1 MGEISLSR
9 FKKYLIWA
17 IFSILLLTIAYF
29 LSDIF
34 IILIL
39 SLLLSMIFE
48 PFVKL
53 IENKGLNRL
62 PSTILVF
69 VLAGLFIYLIFS
81 YIIPQL
87 SNQINQLIEILKDFS
102 LHNQI
107 VTIEREIHKYLP
119 FFKVG
124 TLAKNVEGAISAY
137 IVNSFNEFSSVL
149 SGIVSVVAILVIV
162 PFITFFL
169 LKDSRK
175 IFRGILNVMPN
186 KYFEMSYW
194 IIRKISFS
202 MGRFVRAWIFD
213 ASFVGFCCGIGF
225 YLIGIENALILGV
238 IAGLGHLVPYF
249 GPVIGG
255 IPAAIISIIQYG
267 DLSKLPPLAIVIFTI
282 YAIDNGFVQPYV
294 FSKSVEMHPI
304 VIILL
309 IIAGGQLMGVMGML
323 LAIPT
328 ATVIKTAAKES
339 YYAFKN
345 YKIARL

>member
-1 MGEISLSR
+1 MTEQTT
-9 FKKYLIWA
+9 FKSKKFILWTLAAILFGYLA
-17 IFSILLLTIAYF
+17 YLLFDIFVILVLSILFAI
-29 LSDIF
+29 
-34 IILIL
+34 
-39 SLLLSMIFE
+39 IFE
-48 PFVKL
+48 PFIKL
-53 IENKGLNRL
+53 IEDKGFTRL
-62 PSTILVF
+62 SATVIVF
-69 VLAGLFIYLIFS
+69 IVTGFIIYLIIS
-81 YIIPQL
+81 YIIPRL
-87 SNQINQLIEILKDFS
+87 SFQITALIALLKDFS
-102 LHNQI
+102 LHDQI
-107 VTIEREIHKYLP
+107 VSIEKEIHKYLP

-124 TLAKNVEGAISAY
+124 TLSKDVEKAISDY
-137 IVNSFNEFSSVL
+137 IVSSFKEFSTVIGSII
-149 SGIVSVVAILVIV
+149 SIAAILVIV

-169 LKDSRK
+169 LKDSRN

-194 IIRKISFS
+194 IIKKVSIS

-213 ASFVGFCCGIGF
+213 ATFVGLCCGLGF
-225 YLIGIENALILGV
+225 YFIGIDNALILGV
-238 IAGLGHLVPYF
+238 IAGLGHLIPYF

-267 DLSKLPPLAIVIFTI
+267 DMSHIPPLMLVIMII

-309 IIAGGQLMGVMGML
+309 IIAGGQLFGVLGML
-323 LAIPT
+323 LAVPT
-328 ATVIKTAAKES
+328 ATVIKTAAKET

>member
-1 MGEISLSR
+1 MTDQTLSKV
-9 FKKYLIWA
+9 KKYFLWGSA
-17 IFSILLLTIAYF
+17 ILLLGYLSYL

-39 SLLLSMIFE
+39 SILLSIIFE
-48 PFVKL
+48 PFIKIIEQKGATRLTATVL
-53 IENKGLNRL
+53 IFIIVGFL
-62 PSTILVF
+62 
-69 VLAGLFIYLIFS
+69 IYLIFS
-81 YIIPQL
+81 YITPQL
-87 SNQINQLIEILKDFS
+87 SYQIGQLIEILKNFS
-102 LHNQI
+102 IHNQI
-107 VTIEREIHKYLP
+107 VAIEKEIHKYLP

-124 TLAKNVEGAISAY
+124 ILSKNIEGAISTD
-137 IVNSFNEFSSVL
+137 IVKSFNEISTLLSS
-149 SGIVSVVAILVIV
+149 IVSVIAILVIV

-175 IFRGILNVMPN
+175 IFRGMLNVMPN

-194 IIRKISFS
+194 IIKKVSLN

-213 ASFVGFCCGIGF
+213 ATFVGFCCGLGF
-225 YLIGIENALILGV
+225 YFIGIDNALILGV

-267 DLSKLPPLAIVIFTI
+267 DLSHIPPLLIVIAII

-309 IIAGGQLMGVMGML
+309 IIAGGQLLGVLGML
-323 LAIPT
+323 LAVPT
-328 ATVIKTAAKES
+328 ATVIKTAAKET
-339 YYAFKN
+339 YYALKN
-345 YKIARL
+345 YRIARL

>member
-1 MGEISLSR
+1 MTDQTLSKM
-9 FKKYLIWA
+9 KKYLLWGSA
-17 IFSILLLTIAYF
+17 ILLLAY
-29 LSDIF
+29 LLYVLADIF
-34 IILIL
+34 IILVLAI
-39 SLLLSMIFE
+39 LLSIIFE
-48 PFVKL
+48 PFIKT
-53 IENKGLNRL
+53 IEDKGLTRL
-62 PSTILVF
+62 TATILVF
-69 VLAGLFIYLIFS
+69 LIVGFLIYLVISF
-81 YIIPQL
+81 IIPKISYQV
-87 SNQINQLIEILKDFS
+87 SQLIEILKNFS
-102 LHNQI
+102 IHNQI
-107 VTIEREIHKYLP
+107 VSIEKEIHKYLP

-124 TLAKNVEGAISAY
+124 TLSKNIEGAISSY
-137 IVNSFNEFSSVL
+137 IVNSFNEFSTLIS
-149 SGIVSVVAILVIV
+149 SIVSIVAVLVIV

-194 IIRKISFS
+194 IIKKVSLS

-213 ASFVGFCCGIGF
+213 ATFVGFCCGLGF
-225 YLIGIENALILGV
+225 HLIGIDNALTLGV

-267 DLSKLPPLAIVIFTI
+267 DLSHIPPLLIVIAII

-309 IIAGGQLMGVMGML
+309 IIAGGQLFGVLGML
-323 LAIPT
+323 LAVPT
-328 ATVIKTAAKES
+328 ATVIKTAAKET

>member
-1 MGEISLSR
+1 MSDQS
-9 FKKYLIWA
+9 FSKAKKYFLWI
-17 IFSILLLTIAYF
+17 ISILLLAYLSYL

-39 SLLLSMIFE
+39 SILISLIFE

-53 IENKGLNRL
+53 TEDKGLSRL
-62 PSTILVF
+62 SATILVF
-69 VLAGLFIYLIFS
+69 ISVGFLIYLIFS
-81 YIIPQL
+81 YFLPRL
-87 SNQINQLIEILKDFS
+87 TNQVNQLIELLKDFS

-107 VTIEREIHKYLP
+107 VAIEKEIHEYLP

-137 IVNSFNEFSSVL
+137 IVNSFNEASTLLSS
-149 SGIVSVVAILVIV
+149 IVSVIAILVIV

-169 LKDSRK
+169 LKDSRR

-194 IIRKISFS
+194 IIKKVSLS

-213 ASFVGFCCGIGF
+213 ATFVGLCCGLGF
-225 YLIGIENALILGV
+225 YFIGIDNDLILGV
-238 IAGLGHLVPYF
+238 IAGLGHLIPYF

-255 IPAAIISIIQYG
+255 VPAAIISIIQYG
-267 DLSKLPPLAIVIFTI
+267 DLSKIPILALLIAAI

-309 IIAGGQLMGVMGML
+309 IIAGGQLFGVLGML
-323 LAIPT
+323 LAVPT
-328 ATVIKTAAKES
+328 ATVIKTAAKET

>member
-1 MGEISLSR
+1 MGDLS
-9 FKKYLIWA
+9 FSKIKKYSTWVA
-17 IFSILLLTIAYF
+17 SILLLAFLAYF

-34 IILIL
+34 VILIL
-39 SLLLSMIFE
+39 SILLAMIFE

-53 IENKGLNRL
+53 IEDKGLNRL
-62 PSTILVF
+62 TSTIF
-69 VLAGLFIYLIFS
+69 TFILAGFLIYLIFS

-87 SNQINQLIEILKDFS
+87 SNQVNQLVEILKDFS

-107 VTIEREIHKYLP
+107 VTIEKEIHEYIP

-137 IVNSFNEFSSVL
+137 IVNSFNEFSTVL
-149 SGIVSVVAILVIV
+149 SSIVSIIAVLVIV
-162 PFITFFL
+162 PFVTFFL

-194 IIRKISFS
+194 IIKKISIS

-213 ASFVGFCCGIGF
+213 ATFVGFCCGLGF

-267 DLSKLPPLAIVIFTI
+267 DLSKIPPLAVVVFTI
-282 YAIDNGFVQPYV
+282 YAIDNGFVQPFV

-323 LAIPT
+323 LAVPT
-328 ATVIKTAAKES
+328 ATVIKTAAKET

>member
-1 MGEISLSR
+1 MSDQSLN
-9 FKKYLIWA
+9 KLIKFA
-17 IFSILLLTIAYF
+17 LRLLGILLFIYLCYL
-29 LSDIF
+29 LSDII

-39 SLLLSMIFE
+39 SLLLSIIID

-53 IENKGLNRL
+53 IEDKGFNRL
-62 PSTILVF
+62 SATALMFIIIGF
-69 VLAGLFIYLIFS
+69 IIYLIIS
-81 YIIPQL
+81 YIIPRL
-87 SNQINQLIEILKDFS
+87 TNQINQFIDLLKDFS

-107 VTIEREIHKYLP
+107 ILIEKEIHEYLP

-124 TLAKNVEGAISAY
+124 TMAKNVETAISSY
-137 IVNSFNEFSSVL
+137 ILNSFNEFSALVS
-149 SGIVSVVAILVIV
+149 SIVSVVAIVVIV
-162 PFITFFL
+162 PFISFFL

-175 IFRGILNVMPN
+175 IFRGILNIMPN

-194 IIRKISFS
+194 IIKKVSIS

-213 ASFVGFCCGIGF
+213 ATFVGLCCGLGF
-225 YLIGIENALILGV
+225 YFVGIDNALILGV

-255 IPAAIISIIQYG
+255 IPAAIISIIQFG
-267 DLSKLPPLAIVIFTI
+267 DLSKIPALVVVIFII

-309 IIAGGQLMGVMGML
+309 IIAGGQLFGVLGML
-323 LAIPT
+323 LAVPT
-328 ATVIKTAAKES
+328 ATVVKTAAKES

-345 YKIARL
+345 YKIAKL

>member
-1 MGEISLSR
+1 MSDQSLSKA
-9 FKKYLIWA
+9 KKYFLWGSA
-17 IFSILLLTIAYF
+17 ILLFGYLSYL

-39 SLLLSMIFE
+39 SILLSIIFE
-48 PFVKL
+48 PFIKI
-53 IENKGLNRL
+53 IEQKGVTRL
-62 PSTILVF
+62 SATVLVF
-69 VLAGLFIYLIFS
+69 AILGFLIYLIFS

-87 SNQINQLIEILKDFS
+87 TYQIGQLIEILKNFS
-102 LHNQI
+102 IHNQI
-107 VTIEREIHKYLP
+107 IAIEKEIHKYLP

-124 TLAKNVEGAISAY
+124 TLSKNIEGAITTN
-137 IVNSFNEFSSVL
+137 IVNSFNEISTLLSS
-149 SGIVSVVAILVIV
+149 IVSVIAILVIV

-194 IIRKISFS
+194 IIKKVSLS

-213 ASFVGFCCGIGF
+213 ATFVGFCCGLGF
-225 YLIGIENALILGV
+225 HLIGIDNALTLGI

-255 IPAAIISIIQYG
+255 VPAAIISIIQYG
-267 DLSKLPPLAIVIFTI
+267 DLSHIPPLLVVIAII
-282 YAIDNGFVQPYV
+282 YAVDNGFVQPYV
-294 FSKSVEMHPI
+294 FSKSVEMHPV

-309 IIAGGQLMGVMGML
+309 IIAGGQLFGVLGML
-323 LAIPT
+323 LAVPT
-328 ATVIKTAAKES
+328 ATVIKTAAKET
-339 YYAFKN
+339 YYALKN

>member
-1 MGEISLSR
+1 MTDQTLSKI
-9 FKKYLIWA
+9 KKYIIWGLA
-17 IFSILLLTIAYF
+17 LLLLAYLCYL

-34 IILIL
+34 IILVL
-39 SLLLSMIFE
+39 SILLSIIFE
-48 PFVKL
+48 PFIKI
-53 IENKGLNRL
+53 IEQKGLTRL
-62 PSTILVF
+62 TAAILIFIV
-69 VLAGLFIYLIFS
+69 AGFFIYLIISF
-81 YIIPQL
+81 IIPRL
-87 SNQINQLIEILKDFS
+87 SNQVNQLIAVLKDFS

-107 VTIEREIHKYLP
+107 VSIEKEIHEYLP

-124 TLAKNVEGAISAY
+124 TLSKNVEGAISSY
-137 IVNSFNEFSSVL
+137 IGNSFNEISTLLSS
-149 SGIVSVVAILVIV
+149 IVSVIAILVIV

-169 LKDSRK
+169 LKDSRN

-194 IIRKISFS
+194 IIKKVSLS

-213 ASFVGFCCGIGF
+213 ATFVGLCCGLGF
-225 YLIGIENALILGV
+225 YFIGIDNALTLGV

-267 DLSKLPPLAIVIFTI
+267 DLSHIPPLLIVIAII
-282 YAIDNGFVQPYV
+282 YAIDNGFVQPFV

-309 IIAGGQLMGVMGML
+309 IIAGGQLFGVLGML
-323 LAIPT
+323 LAVPT
-328 ATVIKTAAKES
+328 ATVIKTAAKET
-339 YYAFKN
+339 YFAFKN
-345 YKIARL
+345 YKIARV

>member
-1 MGEISLSR
+1 MTDQTLSKV
-9 FKKYLIWA
+9 KKYFLWGSA
-17 IFSILLLTIAYF
+17 VLLLSYLCYLLT
-29 LSDIF
+29 DIF
-34 IILIL
+34 IILVL
-39 SLLLSMIFE
+39 SILLSIIFE
-48 PFVKL
+48 PFIKI
-53 IENKGLNRL
+53 IEQKGMTRL
-62 PSTILVF
+62 AATILVF
-69 VLAGLFIYLIFS
+69 IVVGFLIYLIFS
-81 YIIPQL
+81 FIIPRL
-87 SNQINQLIEILKDFS
+87 SYQINQLIEVLKNFS
-102 LHNQI
+102 IHDQI
-107 VTIEREIHKYLP
+107 VAVEKEIHKYLP

-124 TLAKNVEGAISAY
+124 TLSKDVEGAISIY
-137 IVNSFNEFSSVL
+137 IVNSFKEFSTVL
-149 SGIVSVVAILVIV
+149 GSIVSVIAILVIV

-169 LKDSRK
+169 LKDSRN

-194 IIRKISFS
+194 IIKKVSLS

-213 ASFVGFCCGIGF
+213 ATFVGFCCGLGF
-225 YLIGIENALILGV
+225 YFIGIDNALTLGV

-267 DLSKLPPLAIVIFTI
+267 DLSHIPPLLIVIAII

-309 IIAGGQLMGVMGML
+309 IIAGGQLFGVLGML
-323 LAIPT
+323 LAVPT
-328 ATVIKTAAKES
+328 ATVIKTAAKET

-345 YKIARL
+345 YKIVRL

>member
-1 MGEISLSR
+1 MTDQTLSKIR
-9 FKKYLIWA
+9 KYLFWGSA
-17 IFSILLLTIAYF
+17 ILLLAY
-29 LSDIF
+29 LLYVLADIF
-34 IILIL
+34 IILVL
-39 SLLLSMIFE
+39 SILLSIIFE
-48 PFVKL
+48 PFIKL
-53 IENKGLNRL
+53 IEDKGLTRL
-62 PSTILVF
+62 TSTILVF
-69 VLAGLFIYLIFS
+69 IVSIFLIYLIFS

-87 SNQINQLIEILKDFS
+87 SYQVNQLIEILKDFS
-102 LHNQI
+102 IHDQI
-107 VTIEREIHKYLP
+107 VSIEKEIHKYLP

-124 TLAKNVEGAISAY
+124 SLSKNVESAISAY
-137 IVNSFNEFSSVL
+137 IVNSFNEFSTL
-149 SGIVSVVAILVIV
+149 ISGIVSIVAVLVIV

-175 IFRGILNVMPN
+175 IFRGMMNVMPN

-194 IIRKISFS
+194 IIKKVSLS

-213 ASFVGFCCGIGF
+213 ATFVGFCCGLGF
-225 YLIGIENALILGV
+225 YLIGIDNALILGV
-238 IAGLGHLVPYF
+238 IAGFGHLVPYF

-267 DLSKLPPLAIVIFTI
+267 DLSHIPPLMIVVCII

-309 IIAGGQLMGVMGML
+309 IIAGGQLFGVLGML
-323 LAIPT
+323 LAVPT
-328 ATVIKTAAKES
+328 ATVIKTAAKET
-339 YYAFKN
+339 YYALKN

>member
-1 MGEISLSR
+1 MTNQTLSKA
-9 FKKYLIWA
+9 KKYFLWGSTA
-17 IFSILLLTIAYF
+17 LLLGYLSYL

-39 SLLLSMIFE
+39 SILLSIIFE
-48 PFVKL
+48 PFIKL
-53 IENKGLNRL
+53 IEQKGMTRL
-62 PSTILVF
+62 TATILIF
-69 VLAGLFIYLIFS
+69 IAAGFLINLIFS
-81 YIIPQL
+81 FIIPRL
-87 SNQINQLIEILKDFS
+87 SFQVNQLIEILKDFS
-102 LHNQI
+102 IHNQI
-107 VTIEREIHKYLP
+107 VIIEKEIHEYLP

-124 TLAKNVEGAISAY
+124 TLSKNIEAAISSY
-137 IVNSFNEFSSVL
+137 IVNSFNEISTLLSS
-149 SGIVSVVAILVIV
+149 IVSVVVILVIV

-169 LKDSRK
+169 LKDSRN

-194 IIRKISFS
+194 IIKKVSLS

-213 ASFVGFCCGIGF
+213 ATFVGFACGLGF
-225 YLIGIENALILGV
+225 YFIGIDNALTLGV

-267 DLSKLPPLAIVIFTI
+267 DLSHIPPLLIVIAII

-309 IIAGGQLMGVMGML
+309 IIAGGQLFGVLGML
-323 LAIPT
+323 LAVPT
-328 ATVIKTAAKES
+328 ATVIKTAAKET

-345 YKIARL
+345 YKIVRL

>member
-1 MGEISLSR
+1 MTDQTLSKV
-9 FKKYLIWA
+9 KKYFLWGSA
-17 IFSILLLTIAYF
+17 ILLFGYICYL

-34 IILIL
+34 IILVL
-39 SLLLSMIFE
+39 SILLSIIFE
-48 PFVKL
+48 PFIKI
-53 IENKGLNRL
+53 IEQKGMTRL
-62 PSTILVF
+62 AATILVF
-69 VLAGLFIYLIFS
+69 IVVGFLIYLIFS
-81 YIIPQL
+81 FIIPRL
-87 SNQINQLIEILKDFS
+87 SYQINQLIEVLKNFS
-102 LHNQI
+102 IHDQI
-107 VTIEREIHKYLP
+107 VAVEKEIHKYLP

-124 TLAKNVEGAISAY
+124 TLSKDVEGAISIY
-137 IVNSFNEFSSVL
+137 IVNSFKEFSTVL
-149 SGIVSVVAILVIV
+149 GSIVSVIAILVIV

-169 LKDSRK
+169 LKDSRN

-194 IIRKISFS
+194 IIKKVSLS

-213 ASFVGFCCGIGF
+213 ATFVGFCCGLGF
-225 YLIGIENALILGV
+225 YFIGIDNALTLGV

-267 DLSKLPPLAIVIFTI
+267 DLSHIPPLLIVIAII

-309 IIAGGQLMGVMGML
+309 IIAGGQLFGVLGML
-323 LAIPT
+323 LAVPT
-328 ATVIKTAAKES
+328 ATVIKTAAKET

-345 YKIARL
+345 YKIVRL

>member
-1 MGEISLSR
+1 MTDQTLSKV
-9 FKKYLIWA
+9 KKYLLWGSA
-17 IFSILLLTIAYF
+17 VLLLGYLSYL

-39 SLLLSMIFE
+39 SILLSIIFE
-48 PFVKL
+48 PFIKIIEQKGATRLTATVL
-53 IENKGLNRL
+53 IFIIVGFL
-62 PSTILVF
+62 
-69 VLAGLFIYLIFS
+69 IYLIFS
-81 YIIPQL
+81 YITPQL
-87 SNQINQLIEILKDFS
+87 SYQIGQLIEILKNFS
-102 LHNQI
+102 IHNQI
-107 VTIEREIHKYLP
+107 VAIEKEIHKYVP
-119 FFKVG
+119 FFAEG
-124 TLAKNVEGAISAY
+124 SLSKNIESAISSY
-137 IVNSFNEFSSVL
+137 IVSSFNEISTLLSSL
-149 SGIVSVVAILVIV
+149 VSIIAILVIV

-169 LKDSRK
+169 LKDSRN
-175 IFRGILNVMPN
+175 IFRGMLNVMPN

-194 IIRKISFS
+194 IIKKVSLN

-213 ASFVGFCCGIGF
+213 ATFVGFCCGFGF
-225 YLIGIENALILGV
+225 YFIGIDNALTLGV

-267 DLSKLPPLAIVIFTI
+267 DLSHIPPLLIVIAII

-309 IIAGGQLMGVMGML
+309 IIAGGQLFGVLGML

-328 ATVIKTAAKES
+328 ATVIKTAAKET
-339 YYAFKN
+339 YYALKN

>member
-1 MGEISLSR
+1 MTEQTLS
-9 FKKYLIWA
+9 KVIKYFLWVSA
-17 IFSILLLTIAYF
+17 ILLLGYLSYL

-39 SLLLSMIFE
+39 SILLSIIFE
-48 PFVKL
+48 PFVKI
-53 IENKGLNRL
+53 IEQKGVTRL
-62 PSTILVF
+62 TAAVF
-69 VLAGLFIYLIFS
+69 IFVIVGFLIYLIFS

-87 SNQINQLIEILKDFS
+87 IYQIGQLIEILKNFS
-102 LHNQI
+102 IHNQI
-107 VTIEREIHKYLP
+107 VAIEKEIHKYLP

-124 TLAKNVEGAISAY
+124 TLSKNIEGTISTN
-137 IVNSFNEFSSVL
+137 IVNSFNEISTLLNS
-149 SGIVSVVAILVIV
+149 IVSVIAILVIV
-162 PFITFFL
+162 PFITFFF

-175 IFRGILNVMPN
+175 IFRGMLNVMPN

-194 IIRKISFS
+194 IIKKVSLS

-213 ASFVGFCCGIGF
+213 ATFVGLCCGLGF
-225 YLIGIENALILGV
+225 YFIGIDNALTLGI

-255 IPAAIISIIQYG
+255 VPAAIISIIQYG
-267 DLSKLPPLAIVIFTI
+267 DLSHIPPLLVVIAII

-309 IIAGGQLMGVMGML
+309 IITGGQLFGVLGML
-323 LAIPT
+323 LAVPA
-328 ATVIKTAAKES
+328 ATVIKTAAKET
-339 YYAFKN
+339 YYALKN

>member
-1 MGEISLSR
+1 MTDQTLSKV
-9 FKKYLIWA
+9 KKYFLWGSA
-17 IFSILLLTIAYF
+17 ILLFGYICYL

-34 IILIL
+34 IILVL
-39 SLLLSMIFE
+39 SILLSIIFE
-48 PFVKL
+48 PFIKI
-53 IENKGLNRL
+53 IEQKGMTRL
-62 PSTILVF
+62 TATILVF
-69 VLAGLFIYLIFS
+69 IVVGFLIYLIFS
-81 YIIPQL
+81 FIIPRL
-87 SNQINQLIEILKDFS
+87 SYQINQLIEVLKNFS
-102 LHNQI
+102 IHDQI
-107 VTIEREIHKYLP
+107 VAVEKEIHKYLP

-124 TLAKNVEGAISAY
+124 TLSKDVEGTISIY
-137 IVNSFNEFSSVL
+137 IVNSFKEFSTVL
-149 SGIVSVVAILVIV
+149 GSIVSVIAILVIV

-169 LKDSRK
+169 LKDSRN

-194 IIRKISFS
+194 IIKKVSLS

-213 ASFVGFCCGIGF
+213 ATFVGFCCGLGF
-225 YLIGIENALILGV
+225 YFIGIDNALTLGV

-267 DLSKLPPLAIVIFTI
+267 DLSHIPPLLIVIAII
-282 YAIDNGFVQPYV
+282 YAIDNGFVQPYI

-309 IIAGGQLMGVMGML
+309 IIAGGQLFGVLGML
-323 LAIPT
+323 LAVPT
-328 ATVIKTAAKES
+328 TTVIKTAAKET

-345 YKIARL
+345 YKIVRL

>member
-1 MGEISLSR
+1 MTEQTFSKL
-9 FKKYLIWA
+9 KKYFLWI
-17 IFSILLLTIAYF
+17 IGILLISYLAYL

-34 IILIL
+34 IILVLSVLL
-39 SLLLSMIFE
+39 SLIFE

-53 IENKGLNRL
+53 VEDKGVSRL
-62 PSTILVF
+62 VSTALTFLIT
-69 VLAGLFIYLIFS
+69 GLIVYLIFS
-81 YIIPQL
+81 YIIPRL
-87 SNQINQLIEILKDFS
+87 SNQVNQIVELLKDIS
-102 LHNQI
+102 IHNQI
-107 VTIEREIHKYLP
+107 ILIEKEIHEYLP

-124 TLAKNVEGAISAY
+124 TLAKNVEGTISSY
-137 IVNSFNEFSSVL
+137 IVNSFNEISTLLSS
-149 SGIVSVVAILVIV
+149 IVSIIAILVIV
-162 PFITFFL
+162 PFITFFF

-194 IIRKISFS
+194 IIKKISLS

-213 ASFVGFCCGIGF
+213 ATFVGLCCGLGF
-225 YLIGIENALILGV
+225 YFIGIDNALILGV

-255 IPAAIISIIQYG
+255 LPAAVISIIQFG
-267 DLSKLPPLAIVIFTI
+267 DLSRIPLLTLTIAII

-309 IIAGGQLMGVMGML
+309 IIAGGQLFGVLGML
-323 LAIPT
+323 LAVPT
-328 ATVIKTAAKES
+328 ATVIKTAAKET

>member
-1 MGEISLSR
+1 MTDQSLSKI
-9 FKKYLIWA
+9 KKYLLWGSA
-17 IFSILLLTIAYF
+17 ILVLGYLCYL

-39 SLLLSMIFE
+39 SVLLSIIFE
-48 PFVKL
+48 PFIKI
-53 IENKGLNRL
+53 IEQKGMTRL
-62 PSTILVF
+62 AATILVF
-69 VLAGLFIYLIFS
+69 IVVGFLIYLIFS
-81 YIIPQL
+81 FIIPRL
-87 SNQINQLIEILKDFS
+87 SYQINQLIEVLKNFS
-102 LHNQI
+102 IHDQI
-107 VTIEREIHKYLP
+107 VAVEKEIHRYLP

-124 TLAKNVEGAISAY
+124 TLSKDVEGAISIY
-137 IVNSFNEFSSVL
+137 IVNSFKEFSTVL
-149 SGIVSVVAILVIV
+149 GSIVSVIAILVIV

-175 IFRGILNVMPN
+175 IFRGMLNVMPN

-194 IIRKISFS
+194 IIKKVSLS

-213 ASFVGFCCGIGF
+213 ATFVGFCCGLGF
-225 YLIGIENALILGV
+225 YFIGIDNALTLGV

-267 DLSKLPPLAIVIFTI
+267 DLSHIPPLLIVIAII

-309 IIAGGQLMGVMGML
+309 IIAGGQLFGVLGML
-323 LAIPT
+323 LAVPT
-328 ATVIKTAAKES
+328 ATVIKTAAKET
-339 YYAFKN
+339 YYALKN

>member
-1 MGEISLSR
+1 MSDQTLSKA
-9 FKKYLIWA
+9 KKYIVW
-17 IFSILLLTIAYF
+17 ISTLLVLAYLSYM

-34 IILIL
+34 IILVL
-39 SLLLSMIFE
+39 SILLSIIFE

-53 IENKGLNRL
+53 VEDKGLTRL
-62 PSTILVF
+62 SSTISIF
-69 VLAGLFIYLIFS
+69 IFIGFIIYLVFS
-81 YIIPQL
+81 YIIPRL
-87 SNQINQLIEILKDFS
+87 SSQINQLIELLKDFS
-102 LHNQI
+102 IHNQI
-107 VTIEREIHKYLP
+107 VLIEKEIHEYLP

-124 TLAKNVEGAISAY
+124 TLAKNVEGAISSY
-137 IVNSFNEFSSVL
+137 IVNSFNEISTLLSS
-149 SGIVSVVAILVIV
+149 IVSIIAILVIV

-169 LKDSRK
+169 VKDSRK

-194 IIRKISFS
+194 IIKKVSLS

-213 ASFVGFCCGIGF
+213 ATFVGLCCGLGF
-225 YLIGIENALILGV
+225 YFIGIDNALILGV
-238 IAGLGHLVPYF
+238 IAGLGHLIPYF

-267 DLSKLPPLAIVIFTI
+267 DMSHIPPLMLVIMII

-309 IIAGGQLMGVMGML
+309 IIAGGQLFGVLGML
-323 LAIPT
+323 LAVPT
-328 ATVIKTAAKES
+328 ATVIKTAAKET

>member
-1 MGEISLSR
+1 MTDQTLSKV
-9 FKKYLIWA
+9 KKYFLVGSA
-17 IFSILLLTIAYF
+17 VLLLGYLCYL

-39 SLLLSMIFE
+39 SILLSIIFE
-48 PFVKL
+48 PFIKI
-53 IENKGLNRL
+53 IEQKGMSRL
-62 PSTILVF
+62 TATILIFIVSGF
-69 VLAGLFIYLIFS
+69 FIYLIFS
-81 YIIPQL
+81 FIIPRL
-87 SNQINQLIEILKDFS
+87 SYQVSQLIEVLKNFS
-102 LHNQI
+102 IHNQI
-107 VTIEREIHKYLP
+107 VSIEKEIHKYLP
-119 FFKVG
+119 FFKIG
-124 TLAKNVEGAISAY
+124 TLSKNVESAISSY
-137 IVNSFNEFSSVL
+137 IVNSFNEISTLLSSL
-149 SGIVSVVAILVIV
+149 VSVVAILVIV

-169 LKDSRK
+169 LKDSRN

-194 IIRKISFS
+194 IIKKVSLS

-213 ASFVGFCCGIGF
+213 ATFVGFCCGLGF
-225 YLIGIENALILGV
+225 HLIGINNALTLGV

-267 DLSKLPPLAIVIFTI
+267 DLSHIPPLLIVIAII
-282 YAIDNGFVQPYV
+282 YAIDNGFVQPFV

-309 IIAGGQLMGVMGML
+309 IIAGGQLFGVLGML
-323 LAIPT
+323 LAVPT
-328 ATVIKTAAKES
+328 ATVIKTAAKET

>member
-1 MGEISLSR
+1 MTNQTLSNA
-9 FKKYLIWA
+9 KKYFLWGSA
-17 IFSILLLTIAYF
+17 ALLLGYLSYL

-39 SLLLSMIFE
+39 SILLSIIFE
-48 PFVKL
+48 PFIKL
-53 IENKGLNRL
+53 IEQKGMTRL
-62 PSTILVF
+62 TATILIF
-69 VLAGLFIYLIFS
+69 IAAGFLINLIFS
-81 YIIPQL
+81 FIIPRL
-87 SNQINQLIEILKDFS
+87 SFQVNQLIEILKDFS
-102 LHNQI
+102 IHNQI
-107 VTIEREIHKYLP
+107 VIIEKEIHEYLP

-124 TLAKNVEGAISAY
+124 TLSKNIEAAISSY
-137 IVNSFNEFSSVL
+137 IVNSFNEISTLLSS
-149 SGIVSVVAILVIV
+149 IVSVVVILVIV

-169 LKDSRK
+169 LKDSRN

-194 IIRKISFS
+194 IIKKVSLS

-213 ASFVGFCCGIGF
+213 ATFVGFACGLGF
-225 YLIGIENALILGV
+225 YFIGIDNALTLGV

-267 DLSKLPPLAIVIFTI
+267 DLSHIPPLLIVIAII

-309 IIAGGQLMGVMGML
+309 IIAGGQLFGVLGML
-323 LAIPT
+323 LAVPT
-328 ATVIKTAAKES
+328 ATVIKTAAKET

-345 YKIARL
+345 YKIVRL

>member
-1 MGEISLSR
+1 MSDQTLSKV
-9 FKKYLIWA
+9 KKYFLWGSA
-17 IFSILLLTIAYF
+17 ILLLGYLSYL

-39 SLLLSMIFE
+39 SILLSIIFE
-48 PFVKL
+48 PFIKI
-53 IENKGLNRL
+53 IEQKGATRL
-62 PSTILVF
+62 TATILIFIIVGF
-69 VLAGLFIYLIFS
+69 LIYLIFS

-87 SNQINQLIEILKDFS
+87 TYQIGQLIEILKNFS
-102 LHNQI
+102 IHNQI
-107 VTIEREIHKYLP
+107 VAIEKEIHKYLP
-119 FFKVG
+119 FFNVG
-124 TLAKNVEGAISAY
+124 TLSKNIEGAISTN
-137 IVNSFNEFSSVL
+137 IVNSFNEISTLLSSL
-149 SGIVSVVAILVIV
+149 VSVIAILVIV

-169 LKDSRK
+169 L
-175 IFRGILNVMPN
+175 IFRGMLNVMPN

-194 IIRKISFS
+194 IIKKVSLS

-213 ASFVGFCCGIGF
+213 ATFVGLCCGFGF
-225 YLIGIENALILGV
+225 YFIGIDNALILGV

-267 DLSKLPPLAIVIFTI
+267 DLSHIPPLLIVIAII

-309 IIAGGQLMGVMGML
+309 IIAGGQLFGVLGML
-323 LAIPT
+323 LAVPT
-328 ATVIKTAAKES
+328 ATVIKTAAKET

-345 YKIARL
+345 YKIVRL

>member
-1 MGEISLSR
+1 MSDQTLSKV
-9 FKKYLIWA
+9 KKYFLWGLA
-17 IFSILLLTIAYF
+17 VLLVGYLSYI

-39 SLLLSMIFE
+39 SILLSIIFE
-48 PFVKL
+48 PFIKIIEQKGVTRLTATVL
-53 IENKGLNRL
+53 IFIIVGFL
-62 PSTILVF
+62 
-69 VLAGLFIYLIFS
+69 IYLIFS

-87 SNQINQLIEILKDFS
+87 SYQIEQLIEILKNFS
-102 LHNQI
+102 IHNQI
-107 VTIEREIHKYLP
+107 VAIEKEIHKYLP

-124 TLAKNVEGAISAY
+124 TLSKNIEGTISTN
-137 IVNSFNEFSSVL
+137 IVNSFNEISTLLSS
-149 SGIVSVVAILVIV
+149 IVSVIAILVIV

-169 LKDSRK
+169 LKDSSK
-175 IFRGILNVMPN
+175 IFRGMLNVMPN

-194 IIRKISFS
+194 IIKKVSLS

-213 ASFVGFCCGIGF
+213 ATFVGFCCGLGF
-225 YLIGIENALILGV
+225 YFIGIDNALILGV

-267 DLSKLPPLAIVIFTI
+267 DLSHIPPLLIVIAII

-309 IIAGGQLMGVMGML
+309 IIAGGQLFGVLGML
-323 LAIPT
+323 LAVPT
-328 ATVIKTAAKES
+328 ATVIKTAAKET
-339 YYAFKN
+339 YYALKN